1 MQPSHYNMLD
11 TEDVEQIHDASLQV
25 LQNTGLAVDHQGARK
40 KMADAGARLRG
51 DSNRVFISRE
61 MVESALDLFPKSF
74 ICAGRTPDYD
84 VTVTSSSNRAP
95 YARTAGGPLNIYNF
109 STNKFRS
116 LTLDDCVEITRLVDG
131 LPLVNIVSTLSPQ
144 DIPIKTYDIETLK
157 VFLENGRKHI
167 WALTTSSENL
177 KFQLEMMEVVS
188 GSKEEL
194 TQRPICS
201 GIVCLIE
208 PLYFSEDEVE
218 RLILYGKYNLPIRVP
233 LAPMIGG
240 NAPYTLAGTLVQTN
254 AEALGS
260 LVLLQ
265 TLCPGIPTWYY
276 VIMETMDMRNG
287 SLQMFNPEVMLL
299 YNAILQMARFY
310 GLPAACPSGVGSN
323 AQAHQI
329 MFERGSSLISNF
341 LAGVSE
347 IGAIGGLN
355 NGITISP
362 ELIVIDNELFSFAMR
377 FFEGFDINAETMAL
391 DAIHRQG
398 CKGRFLEDDH
408 TFQHLHREMRFKPM
422 LFDWQPIVEQA
433 IEEKTIFQRARETLN
448 KINQTHEVPP
458 LDADKQKELNLIMAS
473 AKKSLNT

>member
-1 MQPSHYNMLD
+1 MQPNYYNMLD
-11 TEDVEQIHDASLQV
+11 TKNVERIHDESLQV
-25 LQNTGLAVDHQGARK
+25 LKNTGLAVDHQEARK
-40 KMADAGARLRG
+40 KLADAGARLEG
-51 DSNRVFISRE
+51 DSNRVFISKE
-61 MVESALDLFPKSF
+61 MVETALDLFPKSF

-84 VTVTSSSNRAP
+84 VTVTNSSNRIP
-95 YARTAGGPLNIYNF
+95 CTRTVAGPLNIYDF
-109 STNKFRS
+109 SKNKFRT
-116 LTLDDCVEITRLVDG
+116 LTKDDCVEIARLVDG
-131 LPLVNIVSTLSPQ
+131 LPLLNMVSTLSPQ
-144 DIPIKTYDIETLK
+144 DVPLNTYDIETLK

-177 KFQLEMMEVVS
+177 KFQMEMIEVVS

-194 TQRPICS
+194 VQRPICS

-208 PLYFSEDEVE
+208 PLFFPEDEVE
-218 RLILYGKYNLPIRVP
+218 RLILYGKFNLPVRVP

-240 NAPYTLAGTLVQTN
+240 NSPYTLAGTLVQTN

-276 VIMETMDMRNG
+276 VIMESMDMRNG

-299 YNAILQMARFY
+299 YNAIFQMARFY
-310 GLPAACPSGVGSN
+310 GLPAACPSGVGSDT
-323 AQAHQI
+323 QGHQI
-329 MFERGSSLISNF
+329 MFERGTSLISNA

-355 NGITISP
+355 NGMMISP
-362 ELIVIDNELFSFAMR
+362 ELIVLDNEMFSFVRR
-377 FFEGFDINAETMAL
+377 FLEGFDINAETMAL

-408 TFQHLHREMRFKPM
+408 TFQFLHREMRFKPM

-433 IEEKTIFQRARETLN
+433 IEEKTIFQRARDTLK
-448 KINQTHEVPP
+448 KIQQTHEVPP
-458 LDADKQKELNLIMAS
+458 LDANKQKELNLIMAS
-473 AKKSLNT
+473 ANKALNT